1 MLTNYLNPFT
11 IIEWLGV
18 VFTLFYNLFLIR
30 ENIWCWLF
38 GILCSVCGM
47 VVFYHTQ
54 LYGQMFLYLFYT
66 AMGFYGWWYW
76 KQAEKKHI
84 HIVNW
89 SPTKQVW
96 VFSSGI
102 FACAISYFIVHK
114 MHSDISLLDIEL
126 TVFSFIATFK
136 ETRKVLSGW
145 LYWVIL
151 NLLSAY
157 LYLNNGLMGYF
168 ILSLVYSVLSV
179 YGFMAW
185 RKIYL
190 DRKDESNRI

>member
-1 MLTNYLNPFT
+1 MLANYLNPYT

-18 VFTLFYNLFLIR
+18 VFTLFYNLYLIR

-66 AMGFYGWWYW
+66 AMGFYGLWYW

-89 SPTKQVW
+89 TLNKQIL
-96 VFSSGI
+96 VFSFGVIVS
-102 FACAISYFIVHK
+102 AVSYFIVLK
-114 MHSDISLLDIEL
+114 IHSEIALMDIAL

-151 NLLSAY
+151 NLLSAVLFY
-157 LYLNNGLMGYF
+157 KNGLMGYF
-168 ILSLVYSVLSV
+168 ILSVVYSVLSV
-179 YGFMAW
+179 YGFIEW

-190 DRKDESNRI
+190 NTRDENK

>member
-1 MLTNYLNPFT
+1 MLANYLNPFT

-66 AMGFYGWWYW
+66 SMGFYGWWYW

-102 FACAISYFIVHK
+102 FASAISYFIVLK

-126 TVFSFIATFK
+126 TIFSFVATFK

-151 NLLSAY
+151 NLLSAF

>member
-1 MLTNYLNPFT
+1 
-11 IIEWLGV
+11 
-18 VFTLFYNLFLIR
+18 
-30 ENIWCWLF
+30 
-38 GILCSVCGM
+38 
-47 VVFYHTQ
+47 
-54 LYGQMFLYLFYT
+54 
-66 AMGFYGWWYW
+66 MGFYGLWYW

-89 SPTKQVW
+89 SNQKQALVLG
-96 VFSSGI
+96 SGVMLS
-102 FACAISYFIVHK
+102 AISYFIVIK
-114 MHSDISLLDIEL
+114 NQSNLSVMDITL
-126 TVFSFIATFK
+126 TIFSFIATFK

-157 LYLNNGLMGYF
+157 LFFNNGLLGYF

-179 YGFMAW
+179 YGYMAW

-190 DRKDESNRI
+190 NTKDENK

>member
-1 MLTNYLNPFT
+1 MLSNYLNPF
-11 IIEWLGV
+11 IVVEWLGV

-47 VVFYHTQ
+47 MVFYHTQ
-54 LYGQMFLYLFYT
+54 LYGQMFLYMFYT
-66 AMGFYGWWYW
+66 AMGFYGLWYW

-89 SPTKQVW
+89 SFNRQVI
-96 VFSSGI
+96 VFFVGVI
-102 FACAISYFIVHK
+102 ITTISYYLFTVIKSGV
-114 MHSDISLLDIEL
+114 SLFDISLSI
-126 TVFSFIATFK
+126 FSFIATYK

-145 LYWVIL
+145 LYWVVL
-151 NLLSAY
+151 NLLSAV
-157 LYLNNGLMGYF
+157 LYFNSNLMGYF
-168 ILSLVYSVLSV
+168 LLSVVYSLLSI

-190 DRKDESNRI
+190 ETRNENKRI

>member
-18 VFTLFYNLFLIR
+18 VFTLLYNLFLIR

-66 AMGFYGWWYW
+66 SMGFYGWWYW

-190 DRKDESNRI
+190 HTKDESNRI